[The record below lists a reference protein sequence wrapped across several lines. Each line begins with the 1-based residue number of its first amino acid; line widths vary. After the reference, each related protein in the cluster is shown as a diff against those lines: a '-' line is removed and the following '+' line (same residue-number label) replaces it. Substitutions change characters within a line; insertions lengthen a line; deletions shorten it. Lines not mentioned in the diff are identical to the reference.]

1 VAAVVCVC
9 LCLCLCLCVCVM
21 VCLFVFV
28 CERFHGGAQLALY
41 SNGAG
46 GGSLHQVA
54 SVTQLDRQ
62 ICKARRVTSG
72 SPM

>member
-1 VAAVVCVC
+1 
-9 LCLCLCLCVCVM
+9 M
-21 VCLFVFV
+21 FV
-28 CERFHGGAQLALY
+28 CKRCHGSAQLALY

-46 GGSLHQVA
+46 AGGGLHQIA
-54 SVTQLDRQ
+54 SVMQLDRQ

>member
-1 VAAVVCVC
+1 MAAVVCVC
-9 LCLCLCLCVCVM
+9 LCLCVCVT
-21 VCLFVFV
+21 VCVFVFVFV
-28 CERFHGGAQLALY
+28 CERRHGGAQLALY
-41 SNGAG
+41 NYGAE

-72 SPM
+72 SPL

>member
-1 VAAVVCVC
+1 
-9 LCLCLCLCVCVM
+9 VCVM
-21 VCLFVFV
+21 VCAFVFV
-28 CERFHGGAQLALY
+28 CEWCHGGRQLALY
-41 SNGAG
+41 NNGAG
-46 GGSLHQVA
+46 GGLHQIA